1 MNMRKRTLF
10 VIWTVVSAAALC
22 LCVIL
27 TVCHA
32 RAEEAPVQIRAG
44 SYDDSLYYAGTLPD
58 GGILLNGVKSRDYD
72 GGELKV
78 NLLCLNADRTLRWE
92 YTYEGG
98 GDGGAPYATV
108 LKDGRIAQAIRNDKG
123 E

>member
-72 GGELKV
+72 GGDVTYPGGKV
-78 NLLCLNADRTLRWE
+78 MKVCDFPFLANLPSIESINVEVADARRPE
-92 YTYEGG
+92 S
-98 GDGGAPYATV
+98 
-108 LKDGRIAQAIRNDKG
+108 
-123 E
+123 